1 MRRIVDKNFYRQDT
15 TTLAKAL
22 IGKWIVVN
30 VDDTKYL
37 AQISE
42 TEAYLGVGDS
52 ACHTYGGKRTDRTE
66 PMWQDGGT
74 VYVYLCYG
82 MHYLLN
88 IVSKKENEPEAVL
101 IRATIEA
108 NGPGKLTKYLHIDKT
123 FNNEDISTSDKI
135 QIYDDGNKYSFI
147 IDKRVGIDYA
157 NPIDRNAK
165 LRYILY
171 DKVKL

>member
-1 MRRIVDKNFYRQDT
+1 MRITDKNYFRQGT
-15 TTLAKAL
+15 ISLAQSL

-30 VDDTKYL
+30 IDGVEYR

-42 TEAYLGVGDS
+42 TEAYLGVHDS
-52 ACHTYGGKRTDRTE
+52 ACHTFMGKRTDRTE

-88 IVSKKENEPEAVL
+88 IVSKGIDEPEAVL

-108 NGPGKLTKYLHIDKT
+108 GGPGKLTKYLHIDKT
-123 FNNEDISTSDKI
+123 FNNLDISSSDMI
-135 QIYDDGNKYSFI
+135 QIHDDGNKYSFNKA
-147 IDKRVGIDYA
+147 KRIGIDYA
-157 NPIDRNAK
+157 KPCDRDAL
-165 LRYILY
+165 LRYVM
-171 DKVKL
+171 VK